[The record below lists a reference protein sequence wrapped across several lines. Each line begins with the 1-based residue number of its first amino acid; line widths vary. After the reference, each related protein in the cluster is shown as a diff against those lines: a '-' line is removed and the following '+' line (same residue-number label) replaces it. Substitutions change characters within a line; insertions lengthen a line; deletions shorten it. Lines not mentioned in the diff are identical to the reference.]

1 MTDSRPMPD
10 ESDMRRGPAWRG
22 DRPYTVRLII
32 TCLVIG
38 LVIAIPA
45 GALLYSL
52 NKPLTL
58 QNGDAVWTFGA
69 VAFPLAL
76 LVSGV
81 VLAGIGVHTAADH
94 RAPIGACTRSDTVAG
109 ARRIR
114 VDRAIGHRVCR
125 WNDRRCDLGFYR

>member
-1 MTDSRPMPD
+1 MPD
-10 ESDMRRGPAWRG
+10 ELNTPRG

-32 TCLVIG
+32 VCLVIG
-38 LVIAIPA
+38 LLIAIPA

-81 VLAGIGVHTAADH
+81 VLAGSVFTLPLI
-94 RAPIGACTRSDTVAG
+94 I
-109 ARRIR
+109 ARRSGR
-114 VDRAIGHRVCR
+114 VLDPTLWPA
-125 WNDRRCDLGFYR
+125 LGVYVLTGLLVIAFVVGMIAGVI

>member
-10 ESDMRRGPAWRG
+10 ELNIPRG

-32 TCLVIG
+32 VCLVIG
-38 LVIAIPA
+38 LLIAIPA

-58 QNGDAVWTFGA
+58 QDGSVTWTFGA
-69 VAFPLAL
+69 LAFPLAL

-81 VLAGIGVHTAADH
+81 VLAGSVFTLPLI
-94 RAPIGACTRSDTVAG
+94 I
-109 ARRIR
+109 ARRTKR
-114 VDRAIGHRVCR
+114 VLDPTLWPA
-125 WNDRRCDLGFYR
+125 LGVYLLTALLV